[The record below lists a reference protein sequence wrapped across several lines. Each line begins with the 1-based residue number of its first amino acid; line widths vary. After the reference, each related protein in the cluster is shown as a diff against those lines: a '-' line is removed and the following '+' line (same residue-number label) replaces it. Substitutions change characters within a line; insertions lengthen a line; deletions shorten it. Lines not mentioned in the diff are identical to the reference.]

1 MINTALSREPKLKL
15 PSLSNRTIQ
24 AKTAERQKEKPRQ
37 KERTKRERERE
48 FLLKVYGIKHGKCF
62 NTNKSQSGLINH
74 ARPWNRN
81 VGAANRKKPTNKQN
95 KQFSSYNH
103 EYIHISLSLSLFFCF
118 VVFKTHNRISI
129 ESRKERKRENTLMEP
144 NKTTLTQTLVGGG
157 GEGKKTLIVFK

>member
-103 EYIHISLSLSLFFCF
+103 EYIHISLSLSLSLFFCF

-157 GEGKKTLIVFK
+157 GRGKKR

>member
-1 MINTALSREPKLKL
+1 MLPVSFSKVVNCSRRAMINTALSREPKLKL

-103 EYIHISLSLSLFFCF
+103 EYIHISLSLSLSLSFSVLLF
-118 VVFKTHNRISI
+118 
-129 ESRKERKRENTLMEP
+129 SRHIIGYLSNLEKRERER
-144 NKTTLTQTLVGGG
+144 
-157 GEGKKTLIVFK
+157 IR